1 MLIAT
6 FGVFLLGNMLAGKCV
21 ILTGQVTIRIF
32 TTASPFN

>member
-1 MLIAT
+1 MLIST
-6 FGVFLLGNMLAGKCV
+6 FGVFLLGNMLAGNCV